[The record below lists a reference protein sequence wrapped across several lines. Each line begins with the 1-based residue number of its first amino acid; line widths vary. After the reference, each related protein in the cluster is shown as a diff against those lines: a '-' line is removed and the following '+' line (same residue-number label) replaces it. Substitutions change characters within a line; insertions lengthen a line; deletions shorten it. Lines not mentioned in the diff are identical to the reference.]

1 MQTGYSAGSRSH
13 PRFDWAKN
21 LLSQDYNTQEQQE
34 IDYQESSVFAL
45 FWNMARRLIHGDIS
59 KDIEKF
65 LATGIK
71 RMDNRGKESG
81 NNTYTI
87 QHGGEV
93 YEFQQGEL
101 APPVG
106 FFASNY
112 SRYVTCIKYKVWLKN
127 ILTK

>member
-1 MQTGYSAGSRSH
+1 
-13 PRFDWAKN
+13 
-21 LLSQDYNTQEQQE
+21 
-34 IDYQESSVFAL
+34 
-45 FWNMARRLIHGDIS
+45 MARRLIHGDIS

-106 FFASNY
+106 FFASHY
-112 SRYVTCIKYKVWLKN
+112 SKYVTCIKYKVWLKN